1 MGKIILKQ
9 YVDDDCYR
17 SFEDLT
23 GYDNECEGKDILI
36 WGNRHYYSFGDETLL
51 SILAG
56 EYDEAEDFDY
66 DPFEMLEKVT
76 GKKWNKVDFIGYSQG
91 EWQSCYYCEGVDPDY
106 IKFLEE
112 MYMGKY
118 DVFQIYDEDDE
129 EEAYWT
135 EIPHSVVW
143 KGKKAICDYADYNPD
158 LCKVL
163 QDDGYIKVR
172 KYKEMLS

>member
-36 WGNRHYYSFGDETLL
+36 CGNRHFHSFGDETLL
-51 SILAG
+51 AIVAG
-56 EYDEAEDFDY
+56 EYDEVDY
-66 DPFEMLEKVT
+66 DRGTLGMLEKFT
-76 GKKWNKVDFIGYSQG
+76 GKKWKQGTFSGYSQSD
-91 EWQSCYYCEGVDPDY
+91 WQHVYYSEDIDSDY
-106 IKFLEE
+106 IKFLED

-118 DVFQIYDEDDE
+118 DSFKIYEEDDE
-129 EEAYWT
+129 DEAFWDV
-135 EIPHSVVW
+135 IPHSVVW
-143 KGKKAICDYADYNPD
+143 KGKEAICEYTDYNPD

-163 QDDGYIKVR
+163 LDDGYVKVR
-172 KYKEMLS
+172 KYKELT